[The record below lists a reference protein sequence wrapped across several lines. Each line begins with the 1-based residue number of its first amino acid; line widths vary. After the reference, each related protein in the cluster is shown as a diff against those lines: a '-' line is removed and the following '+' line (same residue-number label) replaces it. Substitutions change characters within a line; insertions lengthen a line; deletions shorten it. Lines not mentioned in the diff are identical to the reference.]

1 MLKQRLM
8 TAVILIPL
16 FVWAILSLPNAY
28 FAILFALI
36 ATIGAT
42 EWCRLADIPAG
53 FASGSFS
60 AVTIILF
67 GLMWVVSA
75 DLLLFFLG
83 AAVVW
88 WFVVLGMVLN
98 YPKGNLL
105 KNRTFKVLAGLL
117 LLVPCWLALVT
128 LHNRSDD
135 GPLYVLFLLT
145 LIWVADSAAYFSGRQ
160 WGNKKMAPNVSP
172 GKTMAGLWGAVVGG
186 ALWSVV
192 GVLWL
197 QPVPSMGFIVLCM
210 VTVLFSIL
218 GDLAESMFKR
228 NAGVKDSG
236 RLLPGHGGVLDR
248 IDSVTAAA
256 PVFAFGLLLL
266 ESGL

>member
-16 FVWAILSLPNAY
+16 FVWAILSLPNSY

-42 EWCRLADIPAG
+42 EWCRLASIPAG
-53 FASGSFS
+53 FASGGFS
-60 AVTIILF
+60 AVIVVLL
-67 GLMWVVSA
+67 GLMWVA
-75 DLLLFFLG
+75 PTDLLLFLLG
-83 AAVVW
+83 AAVMW
-88 WFVVLGMVLN
+88 WCVVLGMVLN

-105 KNRTFKVLAGLL
+105 KNRTFKMLAGLL
-117 LLVPCWLALVT
+117 LLTPCWLALVT
-128 LHNRSDD
+128 LHNRPDD
-135 GPLYVLFLLT
+135 GPFYVLFLLT

-172 GKTMAGLWGAVVGG
+172 GKTMAGLWGAVMGG
-186 ALWSVV
+186 AVWSVV
-192 GVLWL
+192 GVLCL
-197 QPVPSMGFIVLCM
+197 QPVLSMGFIVLCM